1 MVADAEVPGRLFVG
15 REREL
20 EELSSGLA
28 DARAGRGRLF
38 LLVGEAGI
46 GKTRLADEL
55 ARRAVAGGARVL
67 WGRCWEGGGAPAYW
81 PWTQVLRAYVRE
93 TPVEVALAQMGAG
106 APDLAQISPILRAQL
121 GAAASDQ
128 PDQARFGL
136 FDSLTSFLHAAA
148 AARPLVLVLDDLHA
162 ADEASLR
169 LLQFVARELR
179 GAALLVVG
187 TYRDADLRRAPALLT
202 IVPISCARGRG
213 WPCAG

>member
-1 MVADAEVPGRLFVG
+1 M
-15 REREL
+15 
-20 EELSSGLA
+20 
-28 DARAGRGRLF
+28 
-38 LLVGEAGI
+38 
-46 GKTRLADEL
+46 
-55 ARRAVAGGARVL
+55 
-67 WGRCWEGGGAPAYW
+67 
-81 PWTQVLRAYVRE
+81 LRAYVRE

-106 APDLAQISPILRAQL
+106 APDLAQISPILRARR
-121 GAAASDQ
+121 GRRRP

-187 TYRDADLRRAPALLT
+187 AYRDADLRRAPAPLLT
-202 IVPISCARGRG
+202 PSSPISCARGRG
-213 WPCAG
+213 SPCAG